1 MSRLK
6 LEERYG
12 YYRRCQTFRRNGEQC
27 KAPAIKGDSLCYKHA
42 QEADLAQ
49 RRQTMRQRFV
59 LPPLRDLKTVQRSLG
74 EVAKAIIE
82 DRIDEEYAGEL
93 LQELERASIAL
104 RPMTTDR

>member
-6 LEERYG
+6 LEERHG

-42 QEADLAQ
+42 QEADLQQ
-49 RRQTMRQRFV
+49 RRQEMRQRFA
-59 LPPLRDLKTVQRSLG
+59 LPPLRDLKTVQASIG
-74 EVAKAIIE
+74 EVANAII
-82 DRIDEEYAGEL
+82 DNRIDEDYAAEL

-104 RPMTTDR
+104 RPTSASR